1 VTSARV
7 WKNGLPTLAEL
18 DRRLAEKSLFEFVR
32 QAWPVLEPTNSFQ
45 PNWHVEAVCHHLE
58 AVSSGAIRRL
68 IINIPPGFM
77 KSLATCVFW
86 FCWTW
91 LRQPASR
98 WLYASYAE
106 QFALRDS
113 LKCRDLMR
121 SGWYQGHWGSRYRI
135 RRDQDTTS
143 RFTNDAGGFRLAT
156 GVGGG
161 GTGERVDYVIA
172 DDPHKIDEADSAAAR
187 EAVLRWWDQV
197 ISGRGTDP
205 KTSRFVVIMQRL
217 HEEDLTGHLLQL
229 GGYEHLVIPMEF
241 ESARRCVTSLWQDPR
256 SEEGQ
261 LAWPERFDTEAV
273 TEWKKSLLAYGTA
286 GQLQQRPAPKGAGG
300 IFSSQHFRYF
310 DEQVLAD
317 GQVVFVLYGR
327 NADGTAAEPRLVRAG
342 DCRWFQ
348 TVDTA
353 MTTNQSSDYTVVGTF
368 ALTPQRDL
376 LIVHVDRARIEMPL
390 QYGYVIDC
398 KRRWPAVAFQ
408 AIEDRVSGTGLL
420 QQGRLNGTPFKPLV
434 ADGDKVRRATHIA
447 IAYQNGTVYHKAGA
461 NWLADFESE
470 LTVFP
475 KGGHDDQVDVLSYA
489 GILVVTEGVLQQE
502 LNRDIV
508 LWPPVRPPAYGL
520 RIEDPDG
527 DIITFNGHRID
538 LREEPNWWDSP

>member
-1 VTSARV
+1 VKSARV
-7 WKNGLPTLAEL
+7 SNNGLPSLAEL
-18 DRRLAEKSLFEFVR
+18 DRRLAEKSLSEFVR
-32 QAWPVLEPTNSFQ
+32 QAWPLLEPSNSFQ
-45 PNWHVEAVCHHLE
+45 HNWHLEAVCQHLE

-77 KSLATCVFW
+77 KSLAACVFW

-91 LRQPASR
+91 LRQPATR

-113 LKCRDLMR
+113 LKCRDLIR
-121 SGWYQGHWGSRYRI
+121 SGWYQRPWRTRFRI
-135 RRDQDTTS
+135 RRDQDTAS
-143 RFTNDAGGFRLAT
+143 RFTNDVGGFRLAT

-161 GTGERVDYVIA
+161 GTGERVDYIIA
-172 DDPHKIDEADSAAAR
+172 DDPHKIDEADSPVAR
-187 EAVLRWWDQV
+187 QAVLRWWDQV
-197 ISGRGTDP
+197 ISGRGCDP

-217 HEEDLTGHLLQL
+217 HEEDLTGHLLQQ

-241 ESARRCVTSLWQDPR
+241 ESSRRCVTSLWQDPR
-256 SEEGQ
+256 TEEGQ
-261 LAWPERFDTEAV
+261 LAWPERFDAEGVAQ
-273 TEWKKSLLAYGTA
+273 WKNSLQAYGTA
-286 GQLQQRPAPKGAGG
+286 GQLQQRPAPQGAGS

-317 GQVVFVLYGR
+317 GHVVFVLHGR
-327 NADGTAAEPRLVRAG
+327 NADGTPAQPRLVRAG

-353 MTTNQSSDYTVVGTF
+353 MTTHQSSDYTVVGTF
-368 ALTPQRDL
+368 AVTPQRDIL
-376 LIVHVDRARIEMPL
+376 VVHVDRARIEMPL

-420 QQGRLNGTPFKPLV
+420 QQGRLNGTPFKPLE
-434 ADGDKVRRATHIA
+434 ADGDKVRRAMHVA

-461 NWLADFESE
+461 TWLTDFESE

-475 KGGHDDQVDVLSYA
+475 RGSHDDQVDVVAYA
-489 GILVVTEGVLQQE
+489 GILVVTEAALQWDM
-502 LNRDIV
+502 NREIV
-508 LWPPVRPPAYGL
+508 LSPQVRPPESGVW
-520 RIEDPDG
+520 IEDPDG
-527 DIITFNGHRID
+527 DIVYVNGHRID
-538 LREEPNWWDSP
+538 LREERNWWDAP